1 MLFFNSLNL
10 LLLIGA
16 LLLTIPIL
24 LFTIECLVATLSK
37 QNDKSII
44 SQDRPKTAILIPA
57 HNEADRIASVI
68 KEVQKQLQNE
78 DRLIVIADNCQDNTA
93 EIASKTG
100 AKVIERTNELKK
112 GKGYALDCGLRYLE
126 ETEPPEV
133 VVFLDADC
141 FVAEG
146 AIASITHL
154 AKAKGRPVQAKYL
167 MEQDRDPNLKDRV
180 SAFAL
185 KVKNWV
191 RFLGLNRLGGHCLLT
206 GSGMAFPW
214 SAMQKVSLVGAVNAD
229 DMKLTVDLA
238 LNDLIPTYC
247 DSALVVGR
255 LMKDKD
261 AESQRTRWEHGHLQ
275 MISVEVPKLIKAF
288 WKKPRLSLLLLAL
301 DISIPP
307 LSLLVMVWLIA
318 IASSLLFV
326 ILMGISIVPA
336 FILGINGLMLFTAVF
351 AAWSKFGTKD
361 LPLTNLI
368 AVPFYVIGKIPIYFK
383 FLVKPQTGW
392 LSTERDL

>member
-1 MLFFNSLNL
+1 MLFLNSLNL
-10 LLLIGA
+10 FLLMGA
-16 LLLTIPIL
+16 LLLTIPII

-37 QNDKSII
+37 QNNQKIVSKNY
-44 SQDRPKTAILIPA
+44 PKTAILIPA
-57 HNEADRIASVI
+57 HNEANQIALVI
-68 KEVQKQLQNE
+68 KEAQKQSQNR
-78 DRLIVIADNCQDNTA
+78 DRLIVIADNCQDETA
-93 EIASKTG
+93 EIARK
-100 AKVIERTNELKK
+100 ANVEVIERTNEVEK

-126 ETEPPEV
+126 KTEPPEV

-141 FVAEG
+141 LVAEG
-146 AIASITHL
+146 AIASITCL
-154 AKAKGRPVQAKYL
+154 AKKTGRPVQAKYL
-167 MEQDRDPNLKDRV
+167 MEQSHHPSLKDRV

-185 KVKNWV
+185 KVKNRV

-214 SAMQKVSLVGAVNAD
+214 SVMQKVSLVGAINAD

-238 LNDLIPTYC
+238 LNNLVPTYC

-307 LSLLVMVWLIA
+307 LSLLVMIWLVAIA
-318 IASSLLFV
+318 ICSFSV
-326 ILMGISIVPA
+326 ILFATSIVPT

-361 LPLTNLI
+361 LPLTDLI
-368 AVPFYVIGKIPIYFK
+368 AVPFYIISKIPIYFK